1 MTNLEFSYSD
11 IEKSY
16 KEDLYFDVIN
26 IDINV
31 KVRNPDKS
39 DNNLYKITA
48 VSSNT
53 KCNNEELAKK
63 VDNITEKINNRLI
76 DDSQKFSN
84 NWSLFYLYKEL
95 LQQLDGEYNFSRGQ
109 CSDWEMLPGII
120 RKNTNDELKNK
131 FEMTYKDI
139 MYRYPDL
146 VQYYPA
152 ISDEDNI
159 KMREQEL
166 AHLQHYGMKT
176 SLIDITENPYIAML
190 FMISDTSAK
199 DFEFATIDLYN
210 IDPEIHDTFNLFSK
224 VKQLNTNQ
232 RIIAQKGAFLNFDKV
247 SLTTPTPSKIKK
259 IPLIRIKLDISFK
272 HLKKTKRLLEKEKKR
287 HKQLR
292 EEYLSMIDKSNEQNN
307 NNEEIRKEDI
317 HEKILEYFEL
327 GRSVNTLKRSVKSQK
342 KYYKKI
348 VLSRIRMDIKN
359 KLDEY
364 HYREKHLYPDLY
376 KHIQYVESEYVEKR
390 TKENIK
396 VETQANVH
404 AKNQIANFLI

>member
-26 IDINV
+26 IDIKV
-31 KVRNPDKS
+31 KVRNPDES
-39 DNNLYKITA
+39 NNTLYKIKG

-63 VDNITEKINNRLI
+63 VGSITEEINVRLI
-76 DDSQKFSN
+76 DDSQKFNN

-95 LQQLDGEYNFSRGQ
+95 LQQLDGEYKFSRGQ
-109 CSDWEMLPGII
+109 CTDWEMLPGII

-131 FEMTYKDI
+131 FEITYKDI

-152 ISDEDNI
+152 ISDESNI

-176 SLIDITENPYIAML
+176 SLIDITENPYIALL
-190 FMISDTSAK
+190 FMVSDTSAN
-199 DFEFATIDLYN
+199 DFEFATLDLYN
-210 IDPEIHDTFNLFSK
+210 IDPEIHDKFNLFSK

-247 SLTTPTPSKIKK
+247 SLTTPTPSKINK
-259 IPLIRIKLDISFK
+259 IPLIRIKLKISFK
-272 HLKKTKRLLEKEKKR
+272 HLKKTKRLLEKEKSR
-287 HKQLR
+287 HNELK
-292 EEYLSMIDKSNEQNN
+292 EEYLTMMDRSNEQND

-317 HEKILEYFEL
+317 QGKIREYFEL
-327 GRSVNTLKRSVKSQK
+327 GRSVNALKRSVKSQK
-342 KYYKKI
+342 EYYEKI

-359 KLDEY
+359 KLAEY

-390 TKENIK
+390 MKENTK
-396 VETQANVH
+396 AETRENVN
-404 AKNQIANFLI
+404 AKNLIANFLI